1 MSLAFLFAATRS
13 ERKEEEDDD
22 ERVLL
27 ASLRLED
34 IDIHLLAVGERISK
48 EGFSSRSHKQS
59 SCMNSVWVFVEFNNW
74 RVGRGDDLTEVTSI
88 QCILFGEQL
97 SI

>member
-34 IDIHLLAVGERISK
+34 IHLLAVGERISK
-48 EGFSSRSHKQS
+48 EGFSSRSH
-59 SCMNSVWVFVEFNNW
+59 
-74 RVGRGDDLTEVTSI
+74 
-88 QCILFGEQL
+88 
-97 SI
+97 

>member
-13 ERKEEEDDD
+13 ERKEEED

-34 IDIHLLAVGERISK
+34 IYSFIGRRRENF
-48 EGFSSRSHKQS
+48 EGRFLFKIAQAKFLYEQ
-59 SCMNSVWVFVEFNNW
+59 CL
-74 RVGRGDDLTEVTSI
+74 GIRGI
-88 QCILFGEQL
+88 
-97 SI
+97 

>member
-34 IDIHLLAVGERISK
+34 IYSFIGRRRENF
-48 EGFSSRSHKQS
+48 EGRFLFKIAQAKFLYEQ
-59 SCMNSVWVFVEFNNW
+59 CL
-74 RVGRGDDLTEVTSI
+74 GIRGI
-88 QCILFGEQL
+88 
-97 SI
+97 

>member
-27 ASLRLED
+27 ASLRLE
-34 IDIHLLAVGERISK
+34 DIHLLAVGERISK